1 MLQKPFHTFY
11 LPIFFVLHVANS
23 YYGLIPISIIFLCL
37 AAYLTL
43 SLLLLLTGKLIFRQL
58 LKASLWSTSLLIIF
72 FFFGSAHDF
81 LKKLHL
87 PALIVSYSLLLPC
100 LAVMILIIS
109 LAINRSKQ
117 SLINTTKY
125 LNILFFI
132 FVFLEVSLLVYKFST
147 NQEQENN
154 LLNNNKPVLADLKVN
169 SGQNPDIFFI
179 IFDEYA
185 SSLSLEKHFHY
196 NNNKLDS
203 TLKTNNFFISSH
215 SGSNYNSTPFSI
227 GSTLNL
233 DYFNRPLYLQKTITK
248 VRMQAA
254 QSINNSELPMYLHKN
269 GYQILNFGLFDL
281 KDSPSKFSGFSTNS
295 FILPFYGE
303 TLWGRIKRDILWN
316 SIKIFGS
323 KNIHRDDEKVFQE
336 NMKNFDLSVSEL
348 NTQSNTPKFVLCHL
362 LMPHSPYVIDS
373 TGKRINFNYQK
384 ATIDSSINAY
394 INQLAYTNKLI
405 AIVSE
410 AANKKFT
417 RPRIVI
423 IEGDHGFRDLKISDS
438 LGHEN
443 HFMNLNSYY
452 FSDRNYDLLYDS
464 ISPVNSFRVILN
476 KYFRTDLPLL
486 KDSSILLD

>member
-1 MLQKPFHTFY
+1 
-11 LPIFFVLHVANS
+11 
-23 YYGLIPISIIFLCL
+23 
-37 AAYLTL
+37 
-43 SLLLLLTGKLIFRQL
+43 
-58 LKASLWSTSLLIIF
+58 
-72 FFFGSAHDF
+72 
-81 LKKLHL
+81 
-87 PALIVSYSLLLPC
+87 
-100 LAVMILIIS
+100 
-109 LAINRSKQ
+109 
-117 SLINTTKY
+117 
-125 LNILFFI
+125 
-132 FVFLEVSLLVYKFST
+132 VYKFST

-348 NTQSNTPKFVLCHL
+348 NTQSNTPKFVLSHF